1 MAATVA
7 AVAIYLV
14 RHAHAGTRGTWDGPD
29 VGRPLSE
36 KGLHQAAALA
46 GALRDRE
53 VTRVLSSP
61 ATRCVQTV
69 EPVAAERGLA
79 VEPHPA
85 LLEGASPAETSAL
98 LWQLGA
104 EGTAAVLAS
113 HGDVIPAALDALRR
127 GGVAVDGRDGL
138 PKGTY
143 YVLEVDGD
151 GAITSASFVDPR
163 P

>member
-1 MAATVA
+1 M
-7 AVAIYLV
+7 AIYLV
-14 RHAHAGTRGTWDGPD
+14 RHAHAGTRGAWEGMDTE
-29 VGRPLSE
+29 RPLSE
-36 KGLHQAAALA
+36 KGRHQAAALTS
-46 GALRDRE
+46 ALRDVA
-53 VTRVLSSP
+53 VTRVLSSA

-69 EPVAAERGLA
+69 EALAGDRGLP

-85 LLEGASPAETSAL
+85 LMEGASVAETSAL

-104 EGTAAVLAS
+104 EGTEAVLSS
-113 HGDVIPAALDALRR
+113 HGDIIPAALDALRR

-151 GAITSASFVDPR
+151 GAITGATFVDPR